1 VGIFP
6 KDRNLAVAP
15 ELVEFA
21 VRASDYQAKA
31 GEFHVRLDQF
41 LQRKLSWRSRN
52 SIQALVHEGYVAV
65 EAPGPEQPSDSGAPA
80 VERRPGRR
88 LQHGHRVVVTIPEEH
103 RLEVAAGELEGLP
116 VLYEDEHALVVDK
129 PPGLA
134 IHPGGKNLT
143 DSVIQRVHAHLD
155 DGVWPPKLCHRLD
168 LETSG
173 IVLLAKSQRAL
184 SFLMPAFERRQ
195 VQKEYLAV
203 VRGVPEEDAGEID
216 LPIGPSLVSR
226 IRLKMAVTS
235 DGLPSRTDWRVL
247 KRRGDRALLAC
258 RIHTGRQHQIRVHLE
273 ALGHPVIGDKLYG
286 VDEGVFLRHAAG
298 GVTEA
303 DLLELGHHRHALHN
317 HRLVFPAADGGDDRE
332 VRSPLPED
340 LAQLLEAGS

>member
-1 VGIFP
+1 MGIFP

-15 ELVEFA
+15 DRVEFD
-21 VRASDYQAKA
+21 VRASDYQARA

-52 SIQALVHEGYVAV
+52 SIQSLVHDGFVAV
-65 EAPGPEQPSDSGAPA
+65 SAPGPERPDGRDEPT

-103 RLEVAAGELEGLP
+103 RLEVAADALEGLP
-116 VLYEDEHALVVDK
+116 VLHEDEHALVVDK

-134 IHPGGKNLT
+134 IHPGGKSLT

-155 DGVWPPKLCHRLD
+155 EGVWPPKLCHRLD
-168 LETSG
+168 RETSG
-173 IVLLAKSQRAL
+173 IVLLAKSRRAL
-184 SFLMPAFERRQ
+184 SFYMPAFERRQ
-195 VQKEYLAV
+195 VRKEYLAV
-203 VRGVPEEDAGEID
+203 VRGVPAEDSGEID

-235 DGLPSRTDWRVL
+235 DGLPARTDWRVL
-247 KRRGDRALLAC
+247 ERRGDRSLLAC

-298 GVTEA
+298 DLTEA
-303 DLLELGHHRHALHN
+303 DRVELGHPRHALHN
-317 HRLVFPAADGGDDRE
+317 HRLVFPAVDGGEDRD

-340 LAQLLEAGS
+340 LVQLLDAGS